1 MQPSIL
7 WVDDEIDLLR
17 PHIIFLEQKGYRVLT
32 ASNGHDAIELVTQ
45 NPVDLVFLDE
55 NMPGIGG
62 LETLPKIKAIKP
74 TLPVVMVTKS
84 EEENIMDMAVGAQ
97 ISDYLIKPVNPKQVL
112 LVVKKFVHGKEL
124 VSEKQLA
131 DYRNEFRLI
140 SDLIATA
147 KNHVDWTEIYRKLAA
162 WQVKLADNPDTS
174 LKQML
179 EMQFDEANQVFGK
192 FIKANYLKWFQ
203 KTEGSKPLLSPSVL
217 KNKVFPLISSG
228 NKVLLLVIDNFR
240 YDQWKIIE
248 PILAESWQV
257 HVDETYFSILPTA
270 TQYARNAL
278 FSGLMPLEI
287 YKTYPDLWVFD
298 EEDEGKNLFEK
309 QLLTAQ
315 LQRLGL
321 NINFSYIK
329 TDTLKGIA
337 GGINI
342 KEFLSN
348 NLAVLV
354 YNFVDVM
361 SHSRTDSEMMRGLAA
376 DESAYLSLTRSWFL
390 HSDLKEFLDQ
400 AASLGVQVVL
410 TTDHG
415 AIRVKNPVKVVG
427 DRATSTNL
435 RYKLGR
441 SLNYNP
447 KEVFEVRKPEEAHLP
462 KPNISS
468 SFIFA
473 MGNDFLA
480 YPNNFNYYASYYRDT
495 FQHGG
500 ISLEEMIVPLV
511 TLNPQKR

>member
-1 MQPSIL
+1 MQPTIL

-17 PHIIFLEQKGYRVLT
+17 PHIIFLEQKGYHVLT
-32 ASNGHDAIELVTQ
+32 ASNGHDALELVSQ
-45 NPVDLVFLDE
+45 NPIDLVFLDE

-62 LETLPKIKAIKP
+62 LETLPKIKAIKSA
-74 TLPVVMVTKS
+74 LPVVMVTKS

-124 VSEKQLA
+124 VTEKQLA

-140 SDLIATA
+140 SDLISAA
-147 KNHVDWTEIYRKLAA
+147 KTHLDWTEIYRKLAM
-162 WQVKLADNPDTS
+162 WQVKLSGNPDS
-174 LKQML
+174 NLKQML
-179 EMQFDEANQVFGK
+179 EMQFEEANQVFGK
-192 FIKANYLKWFQ
+192 FVKANYLQWFQ
-203 KTEGSKPLLSPSVL
+203 TQGDKPLLSPSVL
-217 KNKVFPLISSG
+217 KSKVFPIISSG
-228 NKVLLLVIDNFR
+228 SKVLLLVIDNLR
-240 YDQWKIIE
+240 YDQWKTIE
-248 PILAESWQV
+248 PIIAESWQV
-257 HVDETYFSILPTA
+257 SSEDTYFSILPTA

-287 YKTYPDLWVFD
+287 HKTYPDLWVFD

-321 NINFSYIK
+321 NTNFTYIK

-337 GGINI
+337 GGLNI
-342 KEFLSN
+342 KEFLGS

-400 AASLGVQVVL
+400 AASQGVQVVL

-447 KEVFEVRKPEEAHLP
+447 KEVFEIRKPEEAHLP

-473 MGNDFLA
+473 LGNDFLA

-511 TLNPQKR
+511 TLNPIKR

>member
-1 MQPSIL
+1 M
-7 WVDDEIDLLR
+7 
-17 PHIIFLEQKGYRVLT
+17 
-32 ASNGHDAIELVTQ
+32 
-45 NPVDLVFLDE
+45 
-55 NMPGIGG
+55 
-62 LETLPKIKAIKP
+62 
-74 TLPVVMVTKS
+74 
-84 EEENIMDMAVGAQ
+84 
-97 ISDYLIKPVNPKQVL
+97 
-112 LVVKKFVHGKEL
+112 
-124 VSEKQLA
+124 
-131 DYRNEFRLI
+131 
-140 SDLIATA
+140 
-147 KNHVDWTEIYRKLAA
+147 
-162 WQVKLADNPDTS
+162 WQVKLSGNPDS
-174 LKQML
+174 NLKQML
-179 EMQFDEANQVFGK
+179 EMQFEEANQVFGK
-192 FIKANYLKWFQ
+192 FVKANYLQWFQ
-203 KTEGSKPLLSPSVL
+203 TQGDKPLLSPSVL
-217 KNKVFPLISSG
+217 KSKVFPIISSG
-228 NKVLLLVIDNFR
+228 SKVLLLVIDNLR
-240 YDQWKIIE
+240 YDQWKTIE
-248 PILAESWQV
+248 PIIAESWQV
-257 HVDETYFSILPTA
+257 SSEDTYFSILPTA

-287 YKTYPDLWVFD
+287 HKTYPDLWVFD

-321 NINFSYIK
+321 NTNFTYIK

-337 GGINI
+337 GGLNI
-342 KEFLSN
+342 KEFLGS

-390 HSDLKEFLDQ
+390 HSDLKEFLDL
-400 AASLGVQVVL
+400 ASSQGVQVVL

-447 KEVFEVRKPEEAHLP
+447 KEVFEIRKPEEAHLP

-473 MGNDFLA
+473 LGNDFLA

-511 TLNPQKR
+511 TLNPIKR

>member
-1 MQPSIL
+1 MHPTIL

-17 PHIIFLEQKGYRVLT
+17 PHIIFLEQKGYHVLT
-32 ASNGHDAIELVTQ
+32 ASNGHDAIELVSQ
-45 NPVDLVFLDE
+45 NPIDLVFLDE

-62 LETLPKIKAIKP
+62 LETLPRIKEIKS

-112 LVVKKFVHGKEL
+112 LVVKKFIHGREL
-124 VSEKQLA
+124 VTEKQIT
-131 DYRNEFRLI
+131 DYHNEFRLMSEMI
-140 SDLIATA
+140 GTA
-147 KNHVDWTEIYRKLAA
+147 RNHTDWTDIYRKLAG
-162 WQVKLADNPDTS
+162 WQVKLASNPDPS

-179 EMQFDEANQVFGK
+179 EMQLDEANQVFGK
-192 FIKANYLKWFQ
+192 FIKSNYLSWFQ
-203 KTEGSKPLLSPSVL
+203 GEENKPLLSPSVL
-217 KNKVFPLISSG
+217 KSRVFPMVSAGS
-228 NKVLLLVIDNFR
+228 KVLLLVIDNFR
-240 YDQWKIIE
+240 YDQWKTIE
-248 PILAESWQV
+248 PILADSWQV
-257 HVDETYFSILPTA
+257 HAEETYFSILPTA

-287 YKTYPDLWVFD
+287 YKTYPNLWVFD

-309 QLLTAQ
+309 QLLQAQ
-315 LQRLGL
+315 LQRVGL
-321 NINFSYIK
+321 SINSSYIK
-329 TDTLKGIA
+329 TDTLKGIT
-337 GGINI
+337 GGFNI
-342 KEFLSN
+342 KEFLGN

-376 DESAYLSLTRSWFL
+376 DESAYLSLTSSWFL
-390 HSDLKEFLDQ
+390 HSDLREFLEQ
-400 AASLGVQVVL
+400 AATLGVQLVI

-447 KEVFEVRKPEEAHLP
+447 REVFEVRKPEEAHLP

-473 MGNDFLA
+473 LGSDFLA
-480 YPNNFNYYASYYRDT
+480 YPNNYNHYVSYYRDT

-511 TLNPQKR
+511 ILNPLNR

>member
-1 MQPSIL
+1 MHPTIL

-17 PHIIFLEQKGYRVLT
+17 PHIIFLEQKGYHVLT
-32 ASNGHDAIELVTQ
+32 ASNGHDAIELVSQ
-45 NPVDLVFLDE
+45 NPIDLVFLDE

-62 LETLPKIKAIKP
+62 LETLPRIKEIKS

-112 LVVKKFVHGKEL
+112 LVVKKFIHGREL
-124 VSEKQLA
+124 VTEKQIT

-140 SDLIATA
+140 SEMIGTA
-147 KNHVDWTEIYRKLAA
+147 RNHTDWTDIYRKLAG
-162 WQVKLADNPDTS
+162 WQVKLASNPDPS

-179 EMQFDEANQVFGK
+179 EMQLDEANQVFGK
-192 FIKANYLKWFQ
+192 FIKSNYLSWFQ
-203 KTEGSKPLLSPSVL
+203 GEENKPLLSPSVL
-217 KNKVFPLISSG
+217 KSRVFPMVSSG
-228 NKVLLLVIDNFR
+228 SKVLLLVIDNFR
-240 YDQWKIIE
+240 YDQWKTIE
-248 PILAESWQV
+248 PILADSWQV
-257 HVDETYFSILPTA
+257 HAEETYFSILPTV

-287 YKTYPDLWVFD
+287 YKTYPNLWVFD

-309 QLLTAQ
+309 QLLNAQ
-315 LQRLGL
+315 LQRVGL
-321 NINFSYIK
+321 SISSSYIK
-329 TDTLKGIA
+329 TDTLKGIT
-337 GGINI
+337 GGFNI

-390 HSDLKEFLDQ
+390 HSDLREFLEQ
-400 AASLGVQVVL
+400 AATLGVQLVI

-447 KEVFEVRKPEEAHLP
+447 RDVFEVRKPEEAHLP

-473 MGNDFLA
+473 LGSDFLA
-480 YPNNFNYYASYYRDT
+480 YPNNYNHYVSYYRDT

-500 ISLEEMIVPLV
+500 ISLEEIIVPLV
-511 TLNPQKR
+511 ILNPLNR